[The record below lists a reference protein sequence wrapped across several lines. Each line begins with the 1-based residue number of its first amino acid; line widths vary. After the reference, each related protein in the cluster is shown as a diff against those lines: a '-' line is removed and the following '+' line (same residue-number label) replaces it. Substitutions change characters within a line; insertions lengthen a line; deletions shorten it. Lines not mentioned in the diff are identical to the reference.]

1 MSFPVEIILR
11 TEKKEGVKLLEFQ
24 EQPSFPQAVASEP
37 TVKEMWNLMA
47 RCITYF
53 TMLVDIL
60 IIKNAKAVSVILLT
74 GNSSLTDDVFYTSF
88 IYSQHVS
95 SCSI

>member
-1 MSFPVEIILR
+1 
-11 TEKKEGVKLLEFQ
+11 
-24 EQPSFPQAVASEP
+24 
-37 TVKEMWNLMA
+37 MA

-88 IYSQHVS
+88 IFSTSVVMLYLESNEACICVEAAETEALSLVHVHFNRVT
-95 SCSI
+95 C